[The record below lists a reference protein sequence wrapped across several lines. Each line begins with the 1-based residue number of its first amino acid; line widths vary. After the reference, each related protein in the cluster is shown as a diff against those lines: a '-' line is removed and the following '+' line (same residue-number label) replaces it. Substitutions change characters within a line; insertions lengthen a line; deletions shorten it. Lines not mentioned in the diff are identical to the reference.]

1 MKNYQIKYQKLDLKH
16 GGNIITDWI
25 EENYEYYYE
34 AFGRFI
40 LLMQDTDI
48 INMLLLNQISKR
60 EERIILAYAD
70 PLGGE
75 IKISQSE
82 FEVYTEEKQN

>member
-1 MKNYQIKYQKLDLKH
+1 
-16 GGNIITDWI
+16 
-25 EENYEYYYE
+25 
-34 AFGRFI
+34 
-40 LLMQDTDI
+40 MQDTDI

-82 FEVYTEEKQN
+82 FEVYAEEKQN

>member
-16 GGNIITDWI
+16 GGNTVTDWI

-40 LLMQDTDI
+40 LLIQDTDM
-48 INMLLLNQISKR
+48 INVLLNRISRKEKR
-60 EERIILAYAD
+60 IMLAYAD

-82 FEVYTEEKQN
+82 FEVYIEEKQN